1 MRIIL
6 TDLIAG
12 LMAAFLFACADETEP
27 PQRYGPVEVI
37 RTPAS
42 FAEDVE
48 IIVSDVRIAPDAE
61 VPGHSHAAEEL
72 VYVIE
77 GSAIHVED
85 GLPER
90 TLWAGDMAVIPPET
104 VHRPRGGPAGARA
117 ITVRFKL
124 QERAERDPVSAV
136 DEEPPTGEPAEES

>member
-6 TDLIAG
+6 TVLIAV
-12 LMAAFLFACADETEP
+12 FLVACADEPETPE
-27 PQRYGPVEVI
+27 RYGPVEVI

-77 GSAIHVED
+77 GSAIHVEE

-90 TLWAGDMAVIPPET
+90 MLRSGDMAVIPPET
-104 VHRPRGGPAGARA
+104 VHRPRGGPDGARA
-117 ITVRFKL
+117 ITVRFNL
-124 QERAERDPVSAV
+124 PDREERDAAPASEAQA
-136 DEEPPTGEPAEES
+136 PTETPADGS

>member
-1 MRIIL
+1 MRSIV
-6 TDLIAG
+6 TSLIAV
-12 LMAAFLFACADETEP
+12 FLVACADEPEATA
-27 PQRYGPVEVI
+27 RYGPVEVI

-48 IIVSDVRIAPDAE
+48 IIVSDVHIAPGAE

-77 GSAIHVED
+77 GLAIHVEE

-90 TLWAGDMAVIPPET
+90 TLRPGDMAVIPPET
-104 VHRPRGGPAGARA
+104 VHRPRGGPDGARA

-124 QERAERDPVSAV
+124 PEREERDAAPTSVSQ
-136 DEEPPTGEPAEES
+136 PPAEIPSDES

>member
-6 TDLIAG
+6 TGLI
-12 LMAAFLFACADETEP
+12 AAFLFACADEPET

-42 FAEDVE
+42 FAEGVE
-48 IIVSDVRIAPDAE
+48 IIVSDVRIAPEVE

-77 GSAIHVED
+77 GSAVHVED

-90 TLWAGDMAVIPPET
+90 TLRAGDMAVIPPNT
-104 VHRPRGGPAGARA
+104 AHRPRGGPAGARA
-117 ITVRFKL
+117 ITVRFNL
-124 QERAERDPVSAV
+124 QERAERDPVPAN
-136 DEEPPTGEPAEES
+136 DEDPATGEPAEES

>member
-6 TDLIAG
+6 TG
-12 LMAAFLFACADETEP
+12 LVAIVLVACADEP
-27 PQRYGPVEVI
+27 GALQRYGPVEVI

-42 FAEDVE
+42 FAEGVE

-77 GSAIHVED
+77 GSAIHIED
-85 GLPER
+85 GVPER
-90 TLWAGDMAVIPPET
+90 TLRAGDMAVIPPET
-104 VHRPRGGPAGARA
+104 VHRPRGGPDGARA
-117 ITVRFKL
+117 ITVRFRL
-124 QERAERDPVSAV
+124 PDRAERDPAGAS
-136 DEEPPTGEPAEES
+136 

>member
-1 MRIIL
+1 MRFIL
-6 TDLIAG
+6 IGLI
-12 LMAAFLFACADETEP
+12 AAFLFACADEPET

-42 FAEDVE
+42 FADDVE
-48 IIVSDVRIAPDAE
+48 IIVSDVHIAPDAE
-61 VPGHSHAAEEL
+61 IPAHSHAAEEL

-77 GSAIHVED
+77 GSAIHAED

-90 TLWAGDMAVIPPET
+90 TLRAGDMAVIPPET
-104 VHRPRGGPAGARA
+104 LHRPRGGPAGARA

-124 QERAERDPVSAV
+124 PEREERDSQPEAA
-136 DEEPPTGEPAEES
+136 EELPTEAQAEES

>member
-6 TDLIAG
+6 IGLI
-12 LMAAFLFACADETEP
+12 AAFLFACADERET

-42 FAEDVE
+42 FADDVE

-77 GSAIHVED
+77 GSAIHVEE
-85 GLPER
+85 GLPNR
-90 TLWAGDMAVIPPET
+90 TLRAGDMAVIPPET
-104 VHRPRGGPAGARA
+104 VHRPRGGPDGARA

-124 QERAERDPVSAV
+124 PEREERDAAPVER
-136 DEEPPTGEPAEES
+136 DEAPE

>member
-1 MRIIL
+1 MRFL
-6 TDLIAG
+6 LAG
-12 LMAAFLFACADETEP
+12 FVATFLFACADEPDTP
-27 PQRYGPVEVI
+27 RRYGPVEVI

-42 FAEDVE
+42 FADDVE

-77 GSAIHVED
+77 GSAIHVEE

-90 TLWAGDMAVIPPET
+90 TLRAGDMAVIPPEA

-124 QERAERDPVSAV
+124 PGREERDAAPADPERVPSGATT
-136 DEEPPTGEPAEES
+136 DES